1 MQIYEVLAMPIG
13 FLSDLIACHQI
24 SNGAKMKEFVTDDD
38 LIPDL
43 L

>member
-1 MQIYEVLAMPIG
+1 MQTYEVLATPIG

-24 SNGAKMKEFVTDDD
+24 SKGAKMKEIVTDDD
-38 LIPDL
+38 FIPDL